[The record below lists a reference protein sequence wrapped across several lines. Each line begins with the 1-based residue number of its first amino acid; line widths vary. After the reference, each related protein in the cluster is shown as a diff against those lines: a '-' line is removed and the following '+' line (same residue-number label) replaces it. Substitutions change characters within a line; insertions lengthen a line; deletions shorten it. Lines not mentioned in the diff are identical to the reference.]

1 MEHKTRLLDCTLR
14 DGGFVNDWRFGE
26 DCIIDIFERLELAG
40 IDFIEVGYLRD
51 YVSLDLGVSVYPD
64 TASVGR
70 VVPPITVNSSRMV
83 AIIDYGDCAIDRI
96 GPCSE
101 SVLDGIRVTF
111 KRKDLKQAVDF
122 CKQIKEKGYFV
133 SLQPVSFRDY
143 TPQDVLDLVAA
154 ANELAPFAVCIV
166 DTYGFMDKRDLLRYF
181 NLMDATL
188 DPNIALGYHSHNN
201 FQLAYSNAVELIE
214 QFTQRDLI
222 VDCSVM
228 GMGKGAGNAATE
240 LIANYMNSNM
250 GGQYDVSQVL
260 EIADT
265 YIGQEL
271 GPVRWGYSLKYYIA
285 AATYCHH
292 KYVSYLLDKRTL
304 SIKSVLDILSNIA
317 PDKRTSYDEKYIA
330 NIYKEYQEHNID
342 DSAAID
348 KLRKEIGDRK
358 VLLLAPG
365 RSLVDE
371 AERIEQYISENKPYT
386 ISVNHYSSKYPD
398 DAIFVSNNRRYGQ
411 ISLKAKKYP
420 SAAIIIATS
429 NIHPTM
435 LKPGYVLNFSSI
447 LVDDEE
453 ISDNATLMMI
463 NALVRMGIKE
473 VILAGFD
480 GYVPN
485 GENYFDK
492 NWDFN
497 GKSWRNNQIIKDAV
511 ARTSGNIRMRF
522 LTKSKYDEG
531 NG

>member
-1 MEHKTRLLDCTLR
+1 M
-14 DGGFVNDWRFGE
+14 
-26 DCIIDIFERLELAG
+26 
-40 IDFIEVGYLRD
+40 
-51 YVSLDLGVSVYPD
+51 
-64 TASVGR
+64 
-70 VVPPITVNSSRMV
+70 
-83 AIIDYGDCAIDRI
+83 
-96 GPCSE
+96 
-101 SVLDGIRVTF
+101 
-111 KRKDLKQAVDF
+111 
-122 CKQIKEKGYFV
+122 
-133 SLQPVSFRDY
+133 
-143 TPQDVLDLVAA
+143 
-154 ANELAPFAVCIV
+154 
-166 DTYGFMDKRDLLRYF
+166 
-181 NLMDATL
+181 
-188 DPNIALGYHSHNN
+188 
-201 FQLAYSNAVELIE
+201 
-214 QFTQRDLI
+214 
-222 VDCSVM
+222 
-228 GMGKGAGNAATE
+228 
-240 LIANYMNSNM
+240 
-250 GGQYDVSQVL
+250 
-260 EIADT
+260 
-265 YIGQEL
+265 
-271 GPVRWGYSLKYYIA
+271 
-285 AATYCHH
+285 
-292 KYVSYLLDKRTL
+292 